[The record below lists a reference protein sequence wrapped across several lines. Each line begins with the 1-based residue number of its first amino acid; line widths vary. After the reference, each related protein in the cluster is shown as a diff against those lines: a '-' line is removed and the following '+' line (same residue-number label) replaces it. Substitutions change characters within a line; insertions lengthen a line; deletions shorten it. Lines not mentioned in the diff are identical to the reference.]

1 MALTGYVFWTIIGC
15 GLVTWLSRVL
25 PFILVKQ
32 FELPRWLV
40 EFLSFVPVTIMTAL
54 VVENLFVAHP
64 GHLPSLDVGNTL
76 ATLPALVTAI
86 ITKIL
91 LAIVVVGI
99 AAMALVRALGWA

>member
-15 GLVTWLSRVL
+15 GAVTWLSRVI
-25 PFILVKQ
+25 PFVLVKQ

-40 EFLSFVPVTIMTAL
+40 EFLSFVPVAIMTAL
-54 VVENLFVAHP
+54 VVENLFNAHP
-64 GHLPSLDVGNTL
+64 GHLPSLNVGNAL

-86 ITKIL
+86 VTKSL

-99 AAMALVRALGWA
+99 VAMAIVRALGWA